1 MKTKIVTSD
10 IYLVASLLALG
21 NKIES
26 VDKSDSRHMKFTIV
40 QDGQKGAYTFTS
52 TSLPD
57 AGSVTVHSVDLD
69 YYENLWNAGQLMIN
83 ALAFKHSFQ
92 HVQSV
97 IHST

>member
-40 QDGQKGAYTFTS
+40 QNGNTYSFSS

-57 AGSVTVHSVDLD
+57 GGTVVAATNGLD